1 MTLTSDAKKT
11 ILISVDL
18 SELRVAVVEEGRTVE
33 ALIERRGQGSLAG
46 NIYKGKI
53 DNVLRGME
61 AAFVDL
67 GLPRNGFLYV
77 DDVVVPGQDP
87 KTRRRRKIDELL
99 KPGQEVLVQ
108 VVKDSMGT
116 KGPRVTMELSIAG
129 RFLVLS
135 PHGEGSG
142 VSRRL
147 PDGERERLR
156 KLAKSLERE
165 DGGIIVRTAAA
176 GATAEDL
183 ERDLRFLHKMW
194 AQVEA
199 RAKPAKPGSLVYA
212 EADLSL
218 KVIRDLLARNVDE
231 VLVDSER
238 QYRRILGWVRTHA
251 ARVRRPD
258 QALHRHGAAVR
269 APRRRPGD
277 PARPCN
283 RRVDLPSGGYL
294 IFDYA
299 EAFTIIDV
307 NTGRFVG
314 SSGRLEDTITR
325 NNIEAAREVM
335 RQLRLRD
342 IGGIIVIDF
351 IDMASAK
358 NRTEVLNV
366 LQAEL
371 EHDRTKTYLVE
382 ISPLGLVEMTR
393 QNVTAGVREIL
404 TRICPTCGG
413 EGVVLSEQTMAV
425 EAERRLRKLARASG
439 SEAYLVRLNAKV
451 ASGLVGPGGTKLIE
465 LENET
470 GKRFT
475 LEPVERMP
483 LSEVDVILEGTRAEV
498 DGSAMPV
505 ADGDEITVRISE
517 PHMYNVTDGVARLD
531 GGYPVVVGGAIGY
544 IGQQHKVRID
554 RATRTTAYATLL
566 DAKPTAMDTPPEPDD
581 YELPEFERE
590 VGERLELEDRRPR
603 SRRKAPAKPPR
614 GGREG
619 RRRARMRTRR
629 RPTSRRRRPSRGG
642 ARGPSRPPRRPP
654 PRARPPSSRP
664 ARSRPRRRAAPN
676 RRRPATPT
684 WWMRAEGGEE
694 ATANRRRRRGKRG
707 GRGRSKARRGER
719 RRSRARAGGR
729 AGLDPC
735 VRRRRRARPPRRRPP
750 RPRGRAGGP
759 PPGAPRHRPQ
769 PPPTRR
775 AIRHRHPRHRLQRPP
790 SRRPCPSP
798 RPRRRATAS
807 GPRMSPS
814 AACSEGS
821 SVGRGALQGP
831 LVPFRGLCTRSLR
844 SAASSTAS
852 SRGRSFWS
860 TGSRMPPARRSRPS
874 CS

>member
-77 DDVVVPGQDP
+77 DDVVVPGQDS
-87 KTRRRRKIDELL
+87 KNRRRRKIDELL

-199 RAKPAKPGSLVYA
+199 RAKPAKSGSLVYA

-238 QYRRILGWVRTHA
+238 QYRRILGWVRTTQPEFVE
-251 ARVRRPD
+251 RIKLYTDPVPLFERYGVD
-258 QALHRHGAAVR
+258 QAILSTL
-269 APRRRPGD
+269 
-277 PARPCN
+277 N

-483 LSEVDVILEGTRAEV
+483 LSEIDVILEGTRAEV
-498 DGSAMPV
+498 NGSAVPV
-505 ADGDEITVRISE
+505 ADADELTVRISE

-554 RATRTTAYATLL
+554 RGTRTTAYATLL

-603 SRRKAPAKPPR
+603 SRRKTPAKP
-614 GGREG
+614 
-619 RRRARMRTRR
+619 RATA
-629 RPTSRRRRPSRGG
+629 TSAATEEKDAEAADETAAAPK
-642 ARGPSRPPRRPP
+642 
-654 PRARPPSSRP
+654 
-664 ARSRPRRRAAPN
+664 PRRRSRAKPAAEQQ
-676 RRRPATPT
+676 ATEEGAAASESGDPDVVDAA
-684 WWMRAEGGEE
+684 AEGGEE
-694 ATANRRRRRGKRG
+694 ATA
-707 GRGRSKARRGER
+707 
-719 RRSRARAGGR
+719 
-729 AGLDPC
+729 
-735 VRRRRRARPPRRRPP
+735 
-750 RPRGRAGGP
+750 
-759 PPGAPRHRPQ
+759 
-769 PPPTRR
+769 
-775 AIRHRHPRHRLQRPP
+775 
-790 SRRPCPSP
+790 
-798 RPRRRATAS
+798 
-807 GPRMSPS
+807 
-814 AACSEGS
+814 
-821 SVGRGALQGP
+821 
-831 LVPFRGLCTRSLR
+831 
-844 SAASSTAS
+844 
-852 SRGRSFWS
+852 
-860 TGSRMPPARRSRPS
+860 
-874 CS
+874 

>member
-1 MTLTSDAKKT
+1 LTLTSNVSKT

-46 NIYKGKI
+46 NIYKGKV

-87 KTRRRRKIDELL
+87 KSRRRRKIDELL

-156 KLAKSLERE
+156 KLAKGLETD

-176 GATAEDL
+176 GATGDDL

-199 RAKPAKPGSLVYA
+199 RSKPAKAPSLVYA

-218 KVIRDLLARNVDE
+218 KVIRDLLARNVQE
-231 VLVDSER
+231 VIVDSER
-238 QYRRILGWVRTHA
+238 QYRRILGWVRTTQPEFVD
-251 ARVRRPD
+251 RIKLYNDKTPLFERYGVD
-258 QALHRHGAAVR
+258 QAILSTL
-269 APRRRPGD
+269 
-277 PARPCN
+277 N
-283 RRVDLPSGGYL
+283 KRVDLPSGGYL

-299 EAFTIIDV
+299 EAFTVIDV

-358 NRTEVLNV
+358 NRAEVLKV

-404 TRICPTCGG
+404 TRTCPTCGG
-413 EGVVLSEQTMAV
+413 EGVVLSEATMAV
-425 EAERRLRKLARASG
+425 EAERRLRRVARSSG
-439 SEAYLVRLNAKV
+439 AEAFAVRMNAKV
-451 ASGLVGPGGTKLIE
+451 ASGVAGPGGMKLLE
-465 LENET
+465 LERET
-470 GKRFT
+470 GKYFT
-475 LEPVERMP
+475 LEPVERML
-483 LSEVDVILEGTRAEV
+483 LSEVEVTREGTRAEV
-498 DGSAMPV
+498 DGDALPLK
-505 ADGDEITVRISE
+505 DGEERSLKISE
-517 PHMYNVTDGVARLD
+517 PHMYNLTDGVARVD

-544 IGQQHKVRID
+544 VGQQHKVRID

-566 DAKPTAMDTPPEPDD
+566 DAKPTAIDLPPEPGD

-590 VGERLELEDRRPR
+590 VGERLELEQRQR
-603 SRRKAPAKPPR
+603 
-614 GGREG
+614 
-619 RRRARMRTRR
+619 
-629 RPTSRRRRPSRGG
+629 
-642 ARGPSRPPRRPP
+642 
-654 PRARPPSSRP
+654 PRARRKTPAKTTAAVSST
-664 ARSRPRRRAAPN
+664 ASDEAAD
-676 RRRPATPT
+676 
-684 WWMRAEGGEE
+684 AESAEE
-694 ATANRRRRRGKRG
+694 ATAEEKPAAKPRRRTRAKAADKKPAAATETEAEAAEAGPAEPAADAETPDVVDAALDGGEEGAATKRRRRGKRG
-707 GRGRSKARRGER
+707 GRGRSKAAAATGDAPADGDGAPAADAVPAAELAPVAAPDDGAAADAAAEAPAAPRARRRTTARRKPAAEAAAADGEPAPAPAPPAPAPETSPPAPAAAETAAAER
-719 RRSRARAGGR
+719 RR
-729 AGLDPC
+729 GLL
-735 VRRRRRARPPRRRPP
+735 
-750 RPRGRAGGP
+750 GK
-759 PPGAPRHRPQ
+759 
-769 PPPTRR
+769 
-775 AIRHRHPRHRLQRPP
+775 IL
-790 SRRPCPSP
+790 
-798 RPRRRATAS
+798 
-807 GPRMSPS
+807 
-814 AACSEGS
+814 GS
-821 SVGRGALQGP
+821 
-831 LVPFRGLCTRSLR
+831 
-844 SAASSTAS
+844 
-852 SRGRSFWS
+852 
-860 TGSRMPPARRSRPS
+860 
-874 CS
+874 

>member
-1 MTLTSDAKKT
+1 VTLTSDAKKT

-77 DDVVVPGQDP
+77 DDVVVPGQDS

-116 KGPRVTMELSIAG
+116 KGPRVTMDLSIAG

-176 GATAEDL
+176 GATADDL

-199 RAKPAKPGSLVYA
+199 RAKPAKSGSLVYA

-238 QYRRILGWVRTHA
+238 QYRRILGWVRTTQPEFVE
-251 ARVRRPD
+251 RIKLYTDPVPLFERYGVD
-258 QALHRHGAAVR
+258 QAILSTL
-269 APRRRPGD
+269 
-277 PARPCN
+277 N

-404 TRICPTCGG
+404 TRTCPTCGG

-439 SEAYLVRLNAKV
+439 SDAYLVRLNAKV

-483 LSEVDVILEGTRAEV
+483 LSEIDVILEGTRAEV
-498 DGSAMPV
+498 NGSAVPV
-505 ADGDEITVRISE
+505 ADNDELTVRISE

-554 RATRTTAYATLL
+554 RGTRTTAYATLL

-603 SRRKAPAKPPR
+603 SRRKTPAKP
-614 GGREG
+614 
-619 RRRARMRTRR
+619 RATA
-629 RPTSRRRRPSRGG
+629 TSAATEEKDAEAADETAAAPK
-642 ARGPSRPPRRPP
+642 
-654 PRARPPSSRP
+654 
-664 ARSRPRRRAAPN
+664 PRRRSRAKPAAEKATAEAAAEQ
-676 RRRPATPT
+676 PATEEGAAASESGDPDVVDAA
-684 WWMRAEGGEE
+684 AEGGEE

-707 GRGRSKARRGER
+707 GRGRSKAAAADGDGAAPAVDEP
-719 RRSRARAGGR
+719 AAT
-729 AGLDPC
+729 
-735 VRRRRRARPPRRRPP
+735 RPSDD
-750 RPRGRAGGP
+750 GD
-759 PPGAPRHRPQ
+759 GAAPEEAP
-769 PPPTRR
+769 
-775 AIRHRHPRHRLQRPP
+775 AAA
-790 SRRPCPSP
+790 P
-798 RPRRRATAS
+798 RPRRRA
-807 GPRMSPS
+807 
-814 AACSEGS
+814 
-821 SVGRGALQGP
+821 
-831 LVPFRGLCTRSLR
+831 
-844 SAASSTAS
+844 
-852 SRGRSFWS
+852 
-860 TGSRMPPARRSRPS
+860 PARRAAASATAASDSEGDQAPAAPPPPPATPAPTPESAPAPEPQNDGERPGS
-874 CS
+874 EPKRGLLGRLLGG

>member
-1 MTLTSDAKKT
+1 LTLTSNVSKT

-33 ALIERRGQGSLAG
+33 ALIERRGEGSLAG

-87 KTRRRRKIDELL
+87 KSRRRRKIDEIL

-156 KLAKSLERE
+156 KLAKGLEADE
-165 DGGIIVRTAAA
+165 GGIIVRTAAA
-176 GATAEDL
+176 GATADDL

-199 RAKPAKPGSLVYA
+199 RAKPAKAGSLVYA

-218 KVIRDLLARNVDE
+218 KVIRDLLARNVQE
-231 VLVDSER
+231 VWVDSER
-238 QYRRILGWVRTHA
+238 QYRRILGWVRTTQPEFVDRIKLYTDKVPLFEKHG
-251 ARVRRPD
+251 VD
-258 QALHRHGAAVR
+258 QAILSTL
-269 APRRRPGD
+269 
-277 PARPCN
+277 N
-283 RRVDLPSGGYL
+283 KRVDLPSGGYL

-299 EAFTIIDV
+299 EAFTVIDV

-371 EHDRTKTYLVE
+371 ENDRTKTYLVE

-404 TRICPTCGG
+404 TRTCPTCGG

-425 EAERRLRKLARASG
+425 EAERKLRRIARASG
-439 SEAYLVRLNAKV
+439 AEAFLVRLNAKV
-451 ASGLVGPGGTKLIE
+451 ASGLVGPGGMKLLE
-465 LENET
+465 LERET

-475 LEPVERMP
+475 LEPVERML
-483 LSEVDVILEGTRAEV
+483 LSEVDVIREGTRAEI
-498 DGSAMPV
+498 
-505 ADGDEITVRISE
+505 DGDGLPFAEGDERTVKISE
-517 PHMYNVTDGVARLD
+517 PHMYNVTDGVARID
-531 GGYPVVVGGAIGY
+531 GGYGIVIGGAIGY
-544 IGQQHKVRID
+544 VGQQHKVRLD
-554 RATRTTAYATLL
+554 RVTRTMAYATLL
-566 DAKPTAMDTPPEPDD
+566 DAKPTAIDLPPEPGD
-581 YELPEFERE
+581 YELPEFDRE
-590 VGERLELEDRRPR
+590 VGDRLELEQRTRPR
-603 SRRKAPAKPPR
+603 TRRKAAPKAAAAPKPADEAEKKD
-614 GGREG
+614 GEETDE
-619 RRRARMRTRR
+619 A
-629 RPTSRRRRPSRGG
+629 
-642 ARGPSRPPRRPP
+642 
-654 PRARPPSSRP
+654 P
-664 ARSRPRRRAAPN
+664 AAPKPRRRTRAKAATAAADPAEAPTGDQDAAPD
-676 RRRPATPT
+676 
-684 WWMRAEGGEE
+684 AESAPGDGPDVVDAAAVDGGEE
-694 ATANRRRRRGKRG
+694 GAATRRRRRGKRG
-707 GRGRSKARRGER
+707 GRGRSKSATAATADGAEPAAE
-719 RRSRARAGGR
+719 SDVAQA
-729 AGLDPC
+729 
-735 VRRRRRARPPRRRPP
+735 PP
-750 RPRGRAGGP
+750 ADD
-759 PPGAPRHRPQ
+759 GAAATPAPDEA
-769 PPPTRR
+769 PK
-775 AIRHRHPRHRLQRPP
+775 AA
-790 SRRPCPSP
+790 P
-798 RPRRRATAS
+798 RPRRRA
-807 GPRMSPS
+807 
-814 AACSEGS
+814 
-821 SVGRGALQGP
+821 
-831 LVPFRGLCTRSLR
+831 
-844 SAASSTAS
+844 
-852 SRGRSFWS
+852 
-860 TGSRMPPARRSRPS
+860 PARRTAASAAAAADGEPAPAAALVAADPAPPAPAQAPVDPPPPAVAEPVAASGDGAAPVERKRGLLGKILGS
-874 CS
+874 

>member
-1 MTLTSDAKKT
+1 LTLTSNVSKT

-46 NIYKGKI
+46 NIYKGKV

-77 DDVVVPGQDP
+77 DDVVVPGQDT
-87 KTRRRRKIDELL
+87 KSRRRRKIDELL

-156 KLAKSLERE
+156 KLAKRLEADE
-165 DGGIIVRTAAA
+165 GGIIVRTAAA

-199 RAKPAKPGSLVYA
+199 RAKPAKAPSLVYA

-218 KVIRDLLARNVDE
+218 KVIRDLLARNVQE
-231 VLVDSER
+231 VIVDSER
-238 QYRRILGWVRTHA
+238 QYRRILGWVRTTQPEFVD
-251 ARVRRPD
+251 RIKLYSDKVPLFERYGVD
-258 QALHRHGAAVR
+258 QAILSTL
-269 APRRRPGD
+269 
-277 PARPCN
+277 N
-283 RRVDLPSGGYL
+283 KRVDLPSGGYL

-299 EAFTIIDV
+299 EAFTVIDV

-358 NRTEVLNV
+358 NRAEVLKV

-404 TRICPTCGG
+404 TRTCPTCGG
-413 EGVVLSEQTMAV
+413 EGVVLSEATMAV
-425 EAERRLRKLARASG
+425 EAERRLRRIARSSG
-439 SEAYLVRLNAKV
+439 AEAFLVRMNAKV
-451 ASGLVGPGGTKLIE
+451 ASGLAGPGGMKLLE
-465 LENET
+465 LERET

-475 LEPVERMP
+475 LEPVERML
-483 LSEVDVILEGTRAEV
+483 LSDVELIREGTRAEV
-498 DGSAMPV
+498 DGDGVPF
-505 ADGDEITVRISE
+505 ADGDERSLKISE
-517 PHMYNVTDGVARLD
+517 PHMYNLTDGVARVD

-544 IGQQHKVRID
+544 VGQQHKVRID
-554 RATRTTAYATLL
+554 RASRTTAYATLL
-566 DAKPTAMDTPPEPDD
+566 DAKPTAIDLPPEPGD
-581 YELPEFERE
+581 YELPEFDRE
-590 VGERLELEDRRPR
+590 VGERLELEQRQRP
-603 SRRKAPAKPPR
+603 
-614 GGREG
+614 
-619 RRRARMRTRR
+619 RTRR
-629 RPTSRRRRPSRGG
+629 KTPAKTTAAVSSTASDEAADAEPTDE
-642 ARGPSRPPRRPP
+642 A
-654 PRARPPSSRP
+654 AAAEEKP
-664 ARSRPRRRAAPN
+664 AAKPRRRTRAKAADTT
-676 RRRPATPT
+676 PAAETQAEPAAEAGGAEPAETPDVVD
-684 WWMRAEGGEE
+684 AGEGEE
-694 ATANRRRRRGKRG
+694 GAATKRRRRGKRG
-707 GRGRSKARRGER
+707 GRGRSKTAAAVGE
-719 RRSRARAGGR
+719 APAD
-729 AGLDPC
+729 ADAAP
-735 VRRRRRARPPRRRPP
+735 AAAPDD
-750 RPRGRAGGP
+750 GP
-759 PPGAPRHRPQ
+759 AVEAAAEAP
-769 PPPTRR
+769 
-775 AIRHRHPRHRLQRPP
+775 AAA
-790 SRRPCPSP
+790 P
-798 RPRRRATAS
+798 RPRRRTSTRRKPAAAA
-807 GPRMSPS
+807 S
-814 AACSEGS
+814 AADGEPAPAAAPPPPPAPEPAPAASAETTPAGE
-821 SVGRGALQGP
+821 RK
-831 LVPFRGLCTRSLR
+831 RGLL
-844 SAASSTAS
+844 
-852 SRGRSFWS
+852 GKIL
-860 TGSRMPPARRSRPS
+860 GS
-874 CS
+874 

>member
-1 MTLTSDAKKT
+1 M
-11 ILISVDL
+11 
-18 SELRVAVVEEGRTVE
+18 
-33 ALIERRGQGSLAG
+33 
-46 NIYKGKI
+46 
-53 DNVLRGME
+53 
-61 AAFVDL
+61 
-67 GLPRNGFLYV
+67 
-77 DDVVVPGQDP
+77 
-87 KTRRRRKIDELL
+87 
-99 KPGQEVLVQ
+99 Q

-199 RAKPAKPGSLVYA
+199 RAKPAKSGSLVYA

-238 QYRRILGWVRTHA
+238 QYRRILGWVRTTQPEFVERIKLYTDTVPLFERHG
-251 ARVRRPD
+251 VD
-258 QALHRHGAAVR
+258 QAILSTL
-269 APRRRPGD
+269 
-277 PARPCN
+277 N

-439 SEAYLVRLNAKV
+439 SDAYLVRLNAKV

-498 DGSAMPV
+498 NGSAMPV
-505 ADGDEITVRISE
+505 ADSDEITVRISE

-544 IGQQHKVRID
+544 VGQQHKVRID

-566 DAKPTAMDTPPEPDD
+566 DAKPTAMDTAPEPDD

-603 SRRKAPAKPPR
+603 SRRKAPAKP
-614 GGREG
+614 
-619 RRRARMRTRR
+619 RAAATAKA
-629 RPTSRRRRPSRGG
+629 TGENDG
-642 ARGPSRPPRRPP
+642 DAE
-654 PRARPPSSRP
+654 AADEP
-664 ARSRPRRRAAPN
+664 AAAPKPRRRSRAKPAAEKAAAETGAAADQ
-676 RRRPATPT
+676 PAGEEPT
-684 WWMRAEGGEE
+684 AEAGSTEPAENGDADVVDAAAEGGEE

-707 GRGRSKARRGER
+707 GRGRSKAAAANGDEATPEPEAEPA
-719 RRSRARAGGR
+719 STRASDDGDA
-729 AGLDPC
+729 A
-735 VRRRRRARPPRRRPP
+735 
-750 RPRGRAGGP
+750 
-759 PPGAPRHRPQ
+759 APEAAP
-769 PPPTRR
+769 
-775 AIRHRHPRHRLQRPP
+775 AAA
-790 SRRPCPSP
+790 P
-798 RPRRRATAS
+798 RPRRRA
-807 GPRMSPS
+807 
-814 AACSEGS
+814 
-821 SVGRGALQGP
+821 
-831 LVPFRGLCTRSLR
+831 
-844 SAASSTAS
+844 
-852 SRGRSFWS
+852 
-860 TGSRMPPARRSRPS
+860 PARRTAASAAAATDSEGDQAPAPPPPTPAIPEPTLVPEPAPAAQSDGERPS
-874 CS
+874 NEPKRGLFGRLLGG

>member
-1 MTLTSDAKKT
+1 VTLTSDAKKT

-77 DDVVVPGQDP
+77 DDVVVPGQDS

-176 GATAEDL
+176 GATADDL

-199 RAKPAKPGSLVYA
+199 RAKPAKSGSLVYA

-238 QYRRILGWVRTHA
+238 QYRRILGWVRTTQPEFVE
-251 ARVRRPD
+251 RIKLYTDPVPLFERYGVD
-258 QALHRHGAAVR
+258 QAILSTL
-269 APRRRPGD
+269 
-277 PARPCN
+277 N

-439 SEAYLVRLNAKV
+439 SEAYLVRLNARV

-483 LSEVDVILEGTRAEV
+483 LSEIDVILEGTRAEV
-498 DGSAMPV
+498 NGSAVPV
-505 ADGDEITVRISE
+505 ADNDELTVRISE

-554 RATRTTAYATLL
+554 RGTRTIAYATLL
-566 DAKPTAMDTPPEPDD
+566 DAKPTAMDTAPEPDD

-603 SRRKAPAKPPR
+603 SRRKTPAKP
-614 GGREG
+614 
-619 RRRARMRTRR
+619 RAAATAAA
-629 RPTSRRRRPSRGG
+629 TEEKD
-642 ARGPSRPPRRPP
+642 AD
-654 PRARPPSSRP
+654 A
-664 ARSRPRRRAAPN
+664 ADETAAAAKPRRRSRAKPAAEKATAEAAAEQ
-676 RRRPATPT
+676 PATEDGP
-684 WWMRAEGGEE
+684 AEATQNGDADVVDAAADGGEE
-694 ATANRRRRRGKRG
+694 GTANRRRRRGKRG
-707 GRGRSKARRGER
+707 GRGRSKAAAADGDG
-719 RRSRARAGGR
+719 AAPAGD
-729 AGLDPC
+729 AEP
-735 VRRRRRARPPRRRPP
+735 AATRPSDD
-750 RPRGRAGGP
+750 GD
-759 PPGAPRHRPQ
+759 GAAPEEAPV
-769 PPPTRR
+769 
-775 AIRHRHPRHRLQRPP
+775 AA
-790 SRRPCPSP
+790 P
-798 RPRRRATAS
+798 RPRRRA
-807 GPRMSPS
+807 
-814 AACSEGS
+814 
-821 SVGRGALQGP
+821 
-831 LVPFRGLCTRSLR
+831 
-844 SAASSTAS
+844 
-852 SRGRSFWS
+852 
-860 TGSRMPPARRSRPS
+860 PARRAAASATAASDSEGDQTPAAPPPPPRTPAPTPESAPAPVPQSDGERPGS
-874 CS
+874 EPKRGLLGRLLGG

>member
-1 MTLTSDAKKT
+1 MTLTSNLSKT

-33 ALIERRGQGSLAG
+33 ALIERRGEGSLAG

-87 KTRRRRKIDELL
+87 KSRRRRKIDELL

-156 KLAKSLERE
+156 KLAKSLEAE
-165 DGGIIVRTAAA
+165 HGGIIVRTAAA
-176 GATAEDL
+176 GATADDL
-183 ERDLRFLHKMW
+183 ERDLRFLHTMW

-199 RAKPAKPGSLVYA
+199 RAKPAKSGTLVYA

-218 KVIRDLLARNVDE
+218 KVIRDLLARNVHE

-238 QYRRILGWVRTHA
+238 QYRRILGWVRTTQPEFVD
-251 ARVRRPD
+251 RIKLYSDTVP
-258 QALHRHGAAVR
+258 LFERHGVDHAILSTL
-269 APRRRPGD
+269 
-277 PARPCN
+277 N

-358 NRTEVLNV
+358 NRAEVLKV

-371 EHDRTKTYLVE
+371 ENDRTKTYLVE

-404 TRICPTCGG
+404 TRTCPTCGG

-425 EAERRLRKLARASG
+425 EAERRLRRLARSSG
-439 SEAYLVRLNAKV
+439 AEAFLVRLNAKV
-451 ASGLVGPGGTKLIE
+451 ASGLVGAGGTKLLE
-465 LENET
+465 LERET
-470 GKRFT
+470 GKHFT
-475 LEPVERMP
+475 LEPVERML
-483 LSEVDVILEGTRAEV
+483 LSEVDVIREGTRAEI
-498 DGSAMPV
+498 DGDALPF
-505 ADGDEITVRISE
+505 ADGDERTIKISE
-517 PHMYNVTDGVARLD
+517 PHMYNVTDGVARID

-544 IGQQHKVRID
+544 VGQQHKVRID

-566 DAKPTAMDTPPEPDD
+566 DAKPTAIDLPPEPGD
-581 YELPEFERE
+581 YELPEFDRE
-590 VGERLELEDRRPR
+590 VGERLELEQRTRPR
-603 SRRKAPAKPPR
+603 TRRKTPAKPAAAAAATA
-614 GGREG
+614 E
-619 RRRARMRTRR
+619 AD
-629 RPTSRRRRPSRGG
+629 
-642 ARGPSRPPRRPP
+642 AD
-654 PRARPPSSRP
+654 AKP
-664 ARSRPRRRAAPN
+664 ADEESAAPKPRRRSRAKPAADKATAGATDGDAPDAAGATADV
-676 RRRPATPT
+676 PADGDADVVDAT
-684 WWMRAEGGEE
+684 AVDGEE
-694 ATANRRRRRGKRG
+694 GTANRRRRRGKRG
-707 GRGRSKARRGER
+707 GRGRSKAATADGNGSAPEADADPGAARPPEESTAPAPSGEAAPAAAPR
-719 RRSRARAGGR
+719 T
-729 AGLDPC
+729 
-735 VRRRRRARPPRRRPP
+735 RRRAPARRTTAAAAAASDPEPAPEAQAPAPAPPPP
-750 RPRGRAGGP
+750 EVVPPPAEPAPVAAPVDDGGP
-759 PPGAPRHRPQ
+759 PQVERK
-769 PPPTRR
+769 
-775 AIRHRHPRHRLQRPP
+775 
-790 SRRPCPSP
+790 
-798 RPRRRATAS
+798 
-807 GPRMSPS
+807 
-814 AACSEGS
+814 
-821 SVGRGALQGP
+821 
-831 LVPFRGLCTRSLR
+831 RGLL
-844 SAASSTAS
+844 
-852 SRGRSFWS
+852 GKIL
-860 TGSRMPPARRSRPS
+860 GG
-874 CS
+874 

>member
-1 MTLTSDAKKT
+1 VTLTTDTKKT

-46 NIYKGKI
+46 NIYKAKI

-77 DDVVVPGQDP
+77 DDVVVPGQDS

-176 GATAEDL
+176 GATADDL

-199 RAKPAKPGSLVYA
+199 RSKPAKAGSLVYA

-238 QYRRILGWVRTHA
+238 QYRRILGWVRTTQPEFVERIKLYTDSVPLFERHG
-251 ARVRRPD
+251 VD
-258 QALHRHGAAVR
+258 QAILSTL
-269 APRRRPGD
+269 
-277 PARPCN
+277 N

-299 EAFTIIDV
+299 EAFTVIDV
-307 NTGRFVG
+307 NTGRYVG

-439 SEAYLVRLNAKV
+439 SDAYLVRLNAKV
-451 ASGLVGPGGTKLIE
+451 ASGLVGPGGMKLIE

-483 LSEVDVILEGTRAEV
+483 LSEIDVILEGTRAEV
-498 DGSAMPV
+498 NGSAMPV
-505 ADGDEITVRISE
+505 ADGDERTVRVSE

-554 RATRTTAYATLL
+554 RATRTTAYASLL
-566 DAKPTAMDTPPEPDD
+566 DAKPTAMDMPPEPDD
-581 YELPEFERE
+581 YELPEFDRE

-603 SRRKAPAKPPR
+603 SRRKAPAKP
-614 GGREG
+614 
-619 RRRARMRTRR
+619 RTA
-629 RPTSRRRRPSRGG
+629 T
-642 ARGPSRPPRRPP
+642 A
-654 PRARPPSSRP
+654 P
-664 ARSRPRRRAAPN
+664 AAAAAEDKDAAAEAADETAAAPKPRRRTRAKPAAEAATAEQ
-676 RRRPATPT
+676 PAGEEPAAQEGAPEAAQDGDGDVGDA
-684 WWMRAEGGEE
+684 AEGGEE

-707 GRGRSKARRGER
+707 GRGRSKAAVVDGDG
-719 RRSRARAGGR
+719 AA
-729 AGLDPC
+729 
-735 VRRRRRARPPRRRPP
+735 
-750 RPRGRAGGP
+750 P
-759 PPGAPRHRPQ
+759 PPDPEPVSTHPPDDGDAGPAEAAP
-769 PPPTRR
+769 
-775 AIRHRHPRHRLQRPP
+775 AA
-790 SRRPCPSP
+790 P
-798 RPRRRATAS
+798 RPRRRA
-807 GPRMSPS
+807 
-814 AACSEGS
+814 
-821 SVGRGALQGP
+821 
-831 LVPFRGLCTRSLR
+831 
-844 SAASSTAS
+844 
-852 SRGRSFWS
+852 
-860 TGSRMPPARRSRPS
+860 PARRTAASATAASDAEGDPAPAAPPPTPAIPQPTPVIPAPTPASEPAPAPQTEGERPVTEPKRGLLGRLLGG
-874 CS
+874 

>member
-77 DDVVVPGQDP
+77 DDVVVPGQDS

-176 GATAEDL
+176 GATADDL

-199 RAKPAKPGSLVYA
+199 RAKPAKSGSLVYA

-238 QYRRILGWVRTHA
+238 QYRRILGWVRTTQPEFVE
-251 ARVRRPD
+251 RIKLYTDPVPLFERYGVD
-258 QALHRHGAAVR
+258 QAILSTL
-269 APRRRPGD
+269 
-277 PARPCN
+277 N

-404 TRICPTCGG
+404 TRTCPTCGG

-439 SEAYLVRLNAKV
+439 SDAYLVRLNARV

-483 LSEVDVILEGTRAEV
+483 LSEIDVILEGTRAEV
-498 DGSAMPV
+498 NGSAVPV
-505 ADGDEITVRISE
+505 ADNDELTVRISE

-544 IGQQHKVRID
+544 VGQQHKVRID
-554 RATRTTAYATLL
+554 RGTRTTAYATLL

-603 SRRKAPAKPPR
+603 SRRKTPAKPRATATAAATEEKDADAADETAAAPKQ
-614 GGREG
+614 
-619 RRRARMRTRR
+619 RRR
-629 RPTSRRRRPSRGG
+629 SR
-642 ARGPSRPPRRPP
+642 AK
-654 PRARPPSSRP
+654 P
-664 ARSRPRRRAAPN
+664 AAEKATAEAAAEQ
-676 RRRPATPT
+676 PATEEGAAASENGDPDVVDAA
-684 WWMRAEGGEE
+684 AEGGEE

-707 GRGRSKARRGER
+707 GRGRSKAAAADGDGAAPAVDEP
-719 RRSRARAGGR
+719 AAT
-729 AGLDPC
+729 
-735 VRRRRRARPPRRRPP
+735 RPSDD
-750 RPRGRAGGP
+750 GD
-759 PPGAPRHRPQ
+759 GAAPEEAP
-769 PPPTRR
+769 
-775 AIRHRHPRHRLQRPP
+775 AAA
-790 SRRPCPSP
+790 P
-798 RPRRRATAS
+798 RPRRRA
-807 GPRMSPS
+807 
-814 AACSEGS
+814 
-821 SVGRGALQGP
+821 
-831 LVPFRGLCTRSLR
+831 
-844 SAASSTAS
+844 
-852 SRGRSFWS
+852 
-860 TGSRMPPARRSRPS
+860 PARRAAASATAASDSEGDQAPAAPPPPPTTPAPTPESAPAPAPQNDGERLGSEPKRGLLGRLLGG
-874 CS
+874 

>member
-1 MTLTSDAKKT
+1 LTLTSNVSKT

-33 ALIERRGQGSLAG
+33 ALIERRGPGSLAG
-46 NIYKGKI
+46 NIYKGKV

-77 DDVVVPGQDP
+77 DDVVVPGQDT
-87 KTRRRRKIDELL
+87 KSRRRRKIDDLL

-156 KLAKSLERE
+156 KLAKRLEADE
-165 DGGIIVRTAAA
+165 GGIIVRTAAA

-199 RAKPAKPGSLVYA
+199 RAKPAKAPSLVYA

-218 KVIRDLLARNVDE
+218 KVIRDLLARNVQE
-231 VLVDSER
+231 VIVDSER
-238 QYRRILGWVRTHA
+238 QYRRILGWVRTTQPEFVD
-251 ARVRRPD
+251 RIKLYSDKVPLFERYGVD
-258 QALHRHGAAVR
+258 QAILSTL
-269 APRRRPGD
+269 
-277 PARPCN
+277 N
-283 RRVDLPSGGYL
+283 KRVDLPSGGYL

-299 EAFTIIDV
+299 EAFTVIDV

-358 NRTEVLNV
+358 NRAEVLKV

-404 TRICPTCGG
+404 TRTCPTCGG
-413 EGVVLSEQTMAV
+413 EGVVLSEATMAV
-425 EAERRLRKLARASG
+425 EAERRLRRIARSSG
-439 SEAYLVRLNAKV
+439 AEAFLVRMNAKV
-451 ASGLVGPGGTKLIE
+451 ASGLAGPGGMRLLE
-465 LENET
+465 LERET

-475 LEPVERMP
+475 LEPVERML
-483 LSEVDVILEGTRAEV
+483 LSDVELIREGTRAEV
-498 DGSAMPV
+498 DGDGVPF
-505 ADGDEITVRISE
+505 ADGDERSLKISE
-517 PHMYNVTDGVARLD
+517 PHMYNLTDGVARVD

-544 IGQQHKVRID
+544 VGQQHRVRID
-554 RATRTTAYATLL
+554 RASRTTAYATLL
-566 DAKPTAMDTPPEPDD
+566 DAKPTAIDLPPEPGD
-581 YELPEFERE
+581 YELPEFDRE
-590 VGERLELEDRRPR
+590 VGERLELEQRQRP
-603 SRRKAPAKPPR
+603 
-614 GGREG
+614 
-619 RRRARMRTRR
+619 RTRR
-629 RPTSRRRRPSRGG
+629 KTPAKTTAAVSSTASDEAADAEPTDE
-642 ARGPSRPPRRPP
+642 A
-654 PRARPPSSRP
+654 AAAEEKP
-664 ARSRPRRRAAPN
+664 AAKPRRRTRAKAADKP
-676 RRRPATPT
+676 PAAETQTEPEAEAPGGEPAETPDVVDAG
-684 WWMRAEGGEE
+684 AEGEE
-694 ATANRRRRRGKRG
+694 AAATKRRRRGKRG
-707 GRGRSKARRGER
+707 GRGRSKTAAAAGE
-719 RRSRARAGGR
+719 APAD
-729 AGLDPC
+729 ADAAP
-735 VRRRRRARPPRRRPP
+735 VAAPDD
-750 RPRGRAGGP
+750 GP
-759 PPGAPRHRPQ
+759 AVEAAAEAP
-769 PPPTRR
+769 
-775 AIRHRHPRHRLQRPP
+775 AAA
-790 SRRPCPSP
+790 P
-798 RPRRRATAS
+798 RPRRRTSTRRKPAAAAPAGDGEPAPAAAPPPPPAPEPAPAAS
-807 GPRMSPS
+807 AETTPGGERK
-814 AACSEGS
+814 
-821 SVGRGALQGP
+821 
-831 LVPFRGLCTRSLR
+831 RGLL
-844 SAASSTAS
+844 
-852 SRGRSFWS
+852 GKIL
-860 TGSRMPPARRSRPS
+860 GS
-874 CS
+874 

>member
-1 MTLTSDAKKT
+1 LTLTSNVSKT

-18 SELRVAVVEEGRTVE
+18 SELRVAVIEEGRTVE
-33 ALIERRGQGSLAG
+33 ALIERRGEGSLAG

-87 KTRRRRKIDELL
+87 KSRRRRKIDELL

-156 KLAKSLERE
+156 KLAKALEQD

-199 RAKPAKPGSLVYA
+199 RAKPAKLPSLVYA

-231 VLVDSER
+231 VIVDSER
-238 QYRRILGWVRTHA
+238 QYRRILGWVRTTQPEFVDRIKLHTDSVPLFE
-251 ARVRRPD
+251 RHGVD
-258 QALHRHGAAVR
+258 QAILSTL
-269 APRRRPGD
+269 
-277 PARPCN
+277 N

-299 EAFTIIDV
+299 EAFTVIDV

-358 NRTEVLNV
+358 NRAEVLKV
-366 LQAEL
+366 LQSEL

-404 TRICPTCGG
+404 TRTCPTCGG

-425 EAERRLRKLARASG
+425 EAERRLRRIARSSG
-439 SEAYLVRLNAKV
+439 SEAFLVKLNAKV
-451 ASGLVGPGGTKLIE
+451 ASGLVGPGGMKLLE
-465 LENET
+465 LERET
-470 GKRFT
+470 GKLFT

-483 LSEVDVILEGTRAEV
+483 LSDVELIREGTRADV
-498 DGSAMPV
+498 DGDGLAV
-505 ADGDEITVRISE
+505 KDGDEKSVKISE
-517 PHMYNVTDGVARLD
+517 PHMYNLTDGVARLD

-544 IGQQHKVRID
+544 VGQQHKVRID
-554 RATRTTAYATLL
+554 RATRTTAYASLL
-566 DAKPTAMDTPPEPDD
+566 DAKPTAIDLPPEPGD
-581 YELPEFERE
+581 YELPEFDRE
-590 VGERLELEDRRPR
+590 VGERLELEQRTRPR
-603 SRRKAPAKPPR
+603 SRRKTPAKTTAAVSSTASD
-614 GGREG
+614 E
-619 RRRARMRTRR
+619 AADAE
-629 RPTSRRRRPSRGG
+629 PTDEAAPEK
-642 ARGPSRPPRRPP
+642 PK
-654 PRARPPSSRP
+654 
-664 ARSRPRRRAAPN
+664 PRRRSRAKSATAKAAEAKAADEKTDEAAVEAG
-676 RRRPATPT
+676 PAADADVVDAT
-684 WWMRAEGGEE
+684 AVEGEE
-694 ATANRRRRRGKRG
+694 TATKKRRRGKRG
-707 GRGRSKARRGER
+707 GRGRSKSAAAAADGAAPADGDVAPADEDVAPSAAAADGDAPAASDAPADDTPAAKPRT
-719 RRSRARAGGR
+719 
-729 AGLDPC
+729 
-735 VRRRRRARPPRRRPP
+735 RRRAPAKKTTKAAAASDADPAPEP
-750 RPRGRAGGP
+750 TPEPASAPTPEPAPAAAAADGDGGAAGE
-759 PPGAPRHRPQ
+759 RK
-769 PPPTRR
+769 
-775 AIRHRHPRHRLQRPP
+775 
-790 SRRPCPSP
+790 
-798 RPRRRATAS
+798 
-807 GPRMSPS
+807 
-814 AACSEGS
+814 
-821 SVGRGALQGP
+821 
-831 LVPFRGLCTRSLR
+831 RGLLGKILGT
-844 SAASSTAS
+844 
-852 SRGRSFWS
+852 
-860 TGSRMPPARRSRPS
+860 
-874 CS
+874 